1 MMNMRLI
8 YIKVRLIY
16 VNMQHNLS
24 RMNTGKSLVD
34 IIYLACKGTEVYQP
48 YYLFIGKGLKNN
60 IVCKPLQVAQV
71 KNKTW

>member
-1 MMNMRLI
+1 MRLI

-24 RMNTGKSLVD
+24 RINTGKSLVD

-48 YYLFIGKGLKNN
+48 YYLFIGKEF
-60 IVCKPLQVAQV
+60 
-71 KNKTW
+71 